1 MEITMFSNLVDAM
14 DRVVNS
20 LGKLAAIPQNERD
33 QYLNAFRETYFLLN
47 ANLNMIILY
56 LGDSRQLNDSGFK
69 KWVSNLDNWNEW
81 IGIERDFRLCG
92 SLRDAYSK
100 SQKLGER
107 LLDPYIIQD
116 WNAMLQQMQST
127 FMKEDKVAAYI
138 SKQFTDLAKK
148 SGIQPVNN
156 IRKEVEDFRE
166 ALMKERSRLITNE
179 TKLFDK
185 ISPKI

>member
-1 MEITMFSNLVDAM
+1 MEYTMFSNLFNAM

-56 LGDSRQLNDSGFK
+56 LGDSRQLNDMEFK
-69 KWVSNLDNWNEW
+69 NWAYQLDNNKNWLE
-81 IGIERDFRLCG
+81 IERDFRLCG
-92 SLRDAYSK
+92 RLRDAYSK
-100 SQKLGER
+100 SKKLGER
-107 LLDPYIIQD
+107 LLDRYIIQD
-116 WNAMLQQMQST
+116 WNAMLKQMQST
-127 FMKEDKVAAYI
+127 FMAEDRVAKHI
-138 SKQFTDLAKK
+138 SNQFSEMAKK
-148 SGIQPVNN
+148 SAMQPVHEV
-156 IRKEVEDFRE
+156 RKEVEDFRE

-179 TKLFDK
+179 TKLSDM